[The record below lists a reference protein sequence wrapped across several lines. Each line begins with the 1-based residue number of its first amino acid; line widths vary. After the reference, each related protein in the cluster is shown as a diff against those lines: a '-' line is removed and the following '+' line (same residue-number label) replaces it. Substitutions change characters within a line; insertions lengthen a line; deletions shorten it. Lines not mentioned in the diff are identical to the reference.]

1 MEIRYFDNAAT
12 TKVKE
17 EVIKEMFPYF
27 SVEYG
32 NPSSMYS
39 IGRSAKKAIENAR
52 KRVAE
57 LINCQPKEIYFT
69 SCGSESD
76 NMALKGIAY
85 ANKEKGN
92 HIITSRIEHPA
103 ILNSCKALEKQGYR
117 ITYLNVD
124 ENGNIDINE
133 LENTINKDTIL
144 ISIMFANNEIG
155 TIEPIEQISK
165 IAKKHNIIFHTD
177 AVQACGNIKI
187 DVKDMGID
195 MLSLSGHKINAPK
208 GVGALYVREGIEFDR
223 FLDGGHQEK
232 NKRAGTENV
241 AEIVGLGKACEI
253 AKNNLEL
260 HTKKLKELRDFYI
273 NQVEEKIENIKL
285 NGPRDNRLPGN
296 ANISFKGVNGSE
308 LLLKLDEKGICAS
321 AGSACSTGSSSP
333 SHVLTSIG
341 LDSKIADGTL
351 RVSFGEE
358 NSKEDVEY
366 LVENLENIVIEL
378 RKKSR
383 VYLNINLSDRI
394 KVIRNFKKEK
404 NIIVIY
410 EIVK

>member
-17 EVIKEMFPYF
+17 EVLKEMFPYF
-27 SVEYG
+27 SVKYG

-39 IGRSAKKAIENAR
+39 IGRSSRRAIETAR

-57 LINCQPKEIYFT
+57 LINCKPKEIYFT

-92 HIITSRIEHPA
+92 HIITSKIEHPA
-103 ILNSCKALEKQGYR
+103 ILNSCKTLEKQGYR

-124 ENGNIDINE
+124 EEGNIDISE
-133 LENTINKDTIL
+133 LENSINEDTIL

-253 AKNNLEL
+253 AKNNLES
-260 HTKKLKELRDFYI
+260 HINKLKELRDFYI

-321 AGSACSTGSSSP
+321 AGSACSTGSNSP

-341 LDSKIADGTL
+341 LDSKMADGTL
-351 RVSFGEE
+351 RVTFCEE

-366 LVENLENIVIEL
+366 LVENLEDIVTEL
-378 RKKSR
+378 RKKSDF
-383 VYLNINLSDRI
+383 LS
-394 KVIRNFKKEK
+394 
-404 NIIVIY
+404 
-410 EIVK
+410 